1 MSRPSWPASTLAARL
16 AGPALPEEAV
26 PALSD
31 ALRPPLV
38 FGPAALTTAA
48 VQGADLGALS
58 ARALMLASD
67 EAALAYDASLL
78 KQLAFQPGQAVE
90 LQMSAL
96 GVSRL
101 FRIRREAEAEPA
113 IRLLVLM
120 SPGDLMA
127 NTPLDFITRHL
138 DVQLDLLFMV
148 PGSGLPRTIPD
159 HDLMF
164 VASSEPDP
172 VTLGRMRRLVRRWP
186 RPVLNDPALLPRLAR
201 DRLPGLLSDQ
211 PAICSP
217 ATALAGRT
225 ALSAVAAGRAS
236 MADLLQGEGFPVLM
250 RPRRSHAG
258 IGLERVETAGAIL
271 GYLAK
276 SGDDEFYVSR
286 FHDYRSPDGLYR
298 KYRVG
303 FIDGRPYLCHMAVL
317 RHWMVHY
324 LNAGM
329 AGSEAKRA
337 DEAAAMARFDDDFAV
352 RHGAAFAALSRRLGF
367 DFFSIDCGELP
378 DGRLVLFEVDTAAI
392 VHMMDPIETFPYKH
406 MHMRRVFAAFEAMLR
421 QRCPWLA
428 DAPVALR
435 PECPFLTAASA
446 PSRGGRHA

>member
-1 MSRPSWPASTLAARL
+1 MSRPSRPASTLAARL
-16 AGPALPEEAV
+16 AGPALLEEAV

-48 VQGADLGALS
+48 IQGADLGALS

-67 EAALAYDASLL
+67 EAALAYDANLL
-78 KQLAFQPGQAVE
+78 KQLAFQPGQAME
-90 LQMSAL
+90 LQTSAL

-113 IRLLVLM
+113 IRLLALM

-127 NTPLDFITRHL
+127 NTPLDFITRYL

-159 HDLMF
+159 HDLML

-172 VTLGRMRRLVRRWP
+172 VTLGRMR
-186 RPVLNDPALLPRLAR
+186 RLAR

-211 PAICSP
+211 PAICSA

-236 MADLLQGEGFPVLM
+236 MADLLQGEGFPALVQ
-250 RPRRSHAG
+250 PRRSHAG
-258 IGLERVETAGAIL
+258 IGLERIETAGAIL

-276 SGDDEFYVSR
+276 SGNDEFYVSR
-286 FHDYRSPDGLYR
+286 FHDYRSLDGLYR

-303 FIDGRPYLCHMAVL
+303 FIDGRPYLCHMAAS
-317 RHWMVHY
+317 RH
-324 LNAGM
+324 
-329 AGSEAKRA
+329 
-337 DEAAAMARFDDDFAV
+337 
-352 RHGAAFAALSRRLGF
+352 
-367 DFFSIDCGELP
+367 
-378 DGRLVLFEVDTAAI
+378 
-392 VHMMDPIETFPYKH
+392 
-406 MHMRRVFAAFEAMLR
+406 
-421 QRCPWLA
+421 
-428 DAPVALR
+428 
-435 PECPFLTAASA
+435 
-446 PSRGGRHA
+446 